1 MYMAVE
7 SFAHEGVISPS
18 VVQKKAKCRAFEAG
32 VFLVD
37 KPVGPSSFKM
47 VQQVRRALRIKKVG
61 HAGTL
66 DPFASGLL
74 VVCAGRPATKIIS
87 QLMGG
92 EKEYEAVLRLG
103 IATDTYDLEGNIVA
117 QKPVDEVDQ
126 ERARSC
132 LTGFVGEQMQTP
144 PQYSA
149 LKHEGK
155 PLYFYARQGIKISK
169 PPRRIVIKEIEYC
182 GLENDMLTIRVVCSK
197 GTYIR
202 TLADDIG
209 KALGCGAHLVAL
221 RRLRSGPFS
230 VDGAVDGAD
239 LADKKRG
246 RDLLLRHFLSVED
259 VLECLEV

>member
-1 MYMAVE
+1 MATE
-7 SFAHEGVISPS
+7 SFAHEGVTPPS
-18 VVQKKAKCRAFEAG
+18 IEQKKAKRQDFEAG

-74 VVCAGRPATKIIS
+74 VICAGRPATKIIS

-92 EKEYEAVLRLG
+92 EKEYEAVLKLG
-103 IATDTYDLEGNIVA
+103 IATDTYDLEGRIVA
-117 QKPVDEVDQ
+117 EQPVDDVGQ
-126 ERARSC
+126 EKVKSC
-132 LTGFVGEQMQTP
+132 LAGFVGEQMQTP

-155 PLYFYARQGIKISK
+155 PLYFYARQGIKVSK
-169 PPRRIVIKEIEYC
+169 PPRPIFIKEIEYC
-182 GLENDMLTIRVVCSK
+182 GFEDDMLTIRVVCSK

-209 KALGCGAHLVAL
+209 QRLGCGAHLVAL
-221 RRLRSGPFS
+221 RRLRSGSFS
-230 VDGAVDGAD
+230 VEKAVDGAE
-239 LADKKRG
+239 LADKEKG
-246 RDLLLRHFLSVED
+246 RDLLLRHLLSVED
-259 VLECLEV
+259 VLDCLEM